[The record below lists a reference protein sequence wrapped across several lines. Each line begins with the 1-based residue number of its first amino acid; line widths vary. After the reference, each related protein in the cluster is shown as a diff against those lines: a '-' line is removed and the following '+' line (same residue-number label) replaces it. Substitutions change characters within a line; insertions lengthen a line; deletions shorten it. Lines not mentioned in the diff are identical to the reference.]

1 MMNASEVKVL
11 FELNKEGEVTVQIQG
26 GRAGVKSGIMI
37 IIEKMAQLDEVTV
50 VQELEEM
57 VKVAKFKEE
66 NPIEDILAMFF
77 GGLEEDTDEG
87 DCDENC
93 KERKAHGEMPE
104 ELWNVGCNKFG
115 GNKY

>member
-1 MMNASEVKVL
+1 MNALEAKVL

-26 GRAGVKSGIMI
+26 GRAGVKSGIMT
-37 IIEKMAQLDEVTV
+37 IIEKMAQLDKVTV

-66 NPIEDILAMFF
+66 NPIEDIL
-77 GGLEEDTDEG
+77 
-87 DCDENC
+87 

-104 ELWNVGCNKFG
+104 EIKQFFDKLFG
-115 GNKY
+115 GVK

>member
-1 MMNASEVKVL
+1 MMNALEAEVL

-26 GRAGVKSGIMI
+26 GRAGVKSGIMT
-37 IIEKMAQLDEVTV
+37 IIEKMAQLDKVTV

-66 NPIEDILAMFF
+66 NPIEDIL
-77 GGLEEDTDEG
+77 
-87 DCDENC
+87 

-104 ELWNVGCNKFG
+104 EIKQFFDKLFG
-115 GNKY
+115 GVK

>member
-1 MMNASEVKVL
+1 MMNALEAKVL

-26 GRAGVKSGIMI
+26 GRAGVKSGIMT
-37 IIEKMAQLDEVTV
+37 IIEKMAQLDKVTV

-66 NPIEDILAMFF
+66 NPIEDIL
-77 GGLEEDTDEG
+77 
-87 DCDENC
+87 

-104 ELWNVGCNKFG
+104 EIKQFFDKLFG
-115 GNKY
+115 GVK

>member
-1 MMNASEVKVL
+1 MMNALEAKVL

-26 GRAGVKSGIMI
+26 GRAGVKSGIMT
-37 IIEKMAQLDEVTV
+37 IIEKMAQLDKVTV

-87 DCDENC
+87 GCDENC

-104 ELWNVGCNKFG
+104 EIKQFFDKLFG
-115 GNKY
+115 GVK